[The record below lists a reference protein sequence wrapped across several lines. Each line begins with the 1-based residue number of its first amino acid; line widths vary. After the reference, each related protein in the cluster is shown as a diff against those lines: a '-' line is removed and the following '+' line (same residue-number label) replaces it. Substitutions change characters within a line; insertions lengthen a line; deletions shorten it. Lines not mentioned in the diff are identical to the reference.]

1 MGSPQMLPHGRL
13 EKRMST
19 LFPVHLRSGAQQV
32 VAETAYTENVSA
44 HGARILTRRKW
55 SIDERLEIE
64 STRWNFRSSARVA
77 YCEALPNEEFAVGLQ
92 FLDSSL
98 PLEGPGE

>member
-1 MGSPQMLPHGRL
+1 MGSPEMLPHGRL
-13 EKRMST
+13 EKRVST

-55 SIDERLEIE
+55 SVEERLQIE
-64 STRWNFRSSARVA
+64 SARWNFRSTARVA
-77 YCEALPNEEFAVGLQ
+77 YCESLSNEEFAVGLQ
-92 FLDSSL
+92 FLDSSVPIDGL
-98 PLEGPGE
+98 GD